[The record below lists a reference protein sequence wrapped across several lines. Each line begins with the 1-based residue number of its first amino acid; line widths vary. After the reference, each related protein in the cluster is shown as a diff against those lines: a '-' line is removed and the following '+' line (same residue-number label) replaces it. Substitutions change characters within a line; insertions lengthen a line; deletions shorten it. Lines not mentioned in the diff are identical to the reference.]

1 MQERISQKQKEK
13 ILNLFKRYD
22 FEEDL
27 LDWNALWD
35 EKISE
40 AENLRILEEY
50 IRQSSSAPAIQQAD
64 ANTKNVKNEKQYA
77 ENIKIEQYKEEEQQ
91 AKEDLNKAI
100 EGISNNEKSNF
111 NQYFLPL
118 RNFIKAVVNS
128 EGTLNSLFVWGA
140 GGLGK
145 STNVLKA
152 IREEGKN
159 YVYISNYTT
168 PLEFYNFLYEHK
180 NDTIVLDDTENIFEL
195 GSKFVNLLKGTLWGV
210 GKDNKRI
217 VTYLTTDKRLRA
229 PFQFEFTGKIFF
241 LLNKMPDSK
250 DALVSALLSRSL
262 IYELKFSHKEI
273 MEMFAEFV
281 KVPYRKL
288 LYKEKADIFQFLKAN
303 TDDTTED
310 LSLRTI
316 VKMYD
321 LYIQDKANW
330 KEMSKVFLKKD
341 EDLCAFKRIVA
352 ESKSLQEAETR
363 FTSET
368 GLTSRT
374 FWRWKKKYNL

>member
-1 MQERISQKQKEK
+1 MKERITEKQKEK
-13 ILNLFKRYD
+13 ILNLFKRFDVEIDLID
-22 FEEDL
+22 F
-27 LDWNALWD
+27 NALWD
-35 EKISE
+35 EKLNE

-50 IRQSSSAPAIQQAD
+50 IRQSAQAPAIQSAD
-64 ANTKNVKNEKQYA
+64 ASSKNIKNEKQYA

-91 AKEDLNKAI
+91 AKADLNKAI
-100 EGISNNEKSNF
+100 ESISNDEKSNF
-111 NQYFLPL
+111 NKYFEPL
-118 RNFIKAVVNS
+118 REFIKAVVNS

-152 IREEGKN
+152 IKEEGKS
-159 YVYISNYTT
+159 YGYISNYTT

-229 PFQFEFTGKIFF
+229 PFQYEFTGKIFF

-262 IYELKFSHKEI
+262 IYELKFFHKEI
-273 MEMFAEFV
+273 MEMFAEFI
-281 KVPYRKL
+281 KVPYRKI
-288 LYKEKADIFQFLKAN
+288 LYKDKEAIFRFLKEN

-310 LSLRTI
+310 LNLRTI

-321 LYIQDKANW
+321 LFIENKEKW

-341 EDLCAFKRIVA
+341 EDLCSFKRI
-352 ESKSLQEAETR
+352 LQENQNLKEAEQK
-363 FTSET
+363 FIEET

-374 FWRWKKKYNL
+374 FWRWKKRYNL